1 MLKKIF
7 SNTLIKNGAYYTLG
21 TFILQGIN
29 FLTLPLYTRILTTR
43 DFGITSLYSAWQA
56 VVIIF
61 LCLQTFSTI
70 QNAKVTYDE
79 EEYREYNSN
88 IVVLSFVSFA
98 FFAVLIMF
106 FAKPLSVFSGLSTQ
120 LIFLMLLHSFF
131 TLGITFKTTI
141 LRFDGLAE
149 RQLFISMFYTVL
161 NIGLSFFFITS
172 VSFVEKATGKILG
185 AVVPS
190 VILGGYYYLEIIRK
204 KKPTFKREHFI
215 FCLTLGLPLIVHSL
229 SHIVLTS
236 SDRMMIEKFIGLEE
250 TGIYGFTYTIGTILS
265 TAAGAFGS
273 AWVPWYFKNLKENN
287 HSEIKIYSRNY
298 LDFFTLVTVGFI
310 FISPE
315 IVRFMGSADYQN
327 GRFFLPWIIFGCYFI
342 FLYSFPVNYEFYV
355 KKTNYIALG
364 TSLSALI
371 NLGLNYIFIPKY
383 SSFGA
388 SVTTLVSYFF
398 LFLFHETIARKKL
411 NYRLF
416 SNIQYFLRI
425 GIVFLSCFAYTKI
438 VDIIW
443 VRYGIILTLGV
454 IFLAGVFKILK
465 NKKQV
470 WLWVI
475 WLWAVKR

>member
-43 DFGITSLYSAWQA
+43 DFGITSLYTAWQS
-56 VVIIF
+56 VVVIF

-70 QNAKVTYDE
+70 QNAKVSYED

-88 IVVLSFVSFA
+88 IVVLSFISF
-98 FFAVLIMF
+98 FIFAVIIMGF
-106 FAKPLSVFSGLSTQ
+106 SKQFSKLSGLSVN

-131 TLGITFKTTI
+131 TLGVTFKNTI
-141 LRFDGLAE
+141 LRFDGKAE
-149 RQLFISMFYTVL
+149 KQLFISMFYTIFNV
-161 NIGLSFFFITS
+161 GLSLFFITS
-172 VSFVEKATGKILG
+172 VPSIEKATGKILG

-190 VILGGYYYLEIIRK
+190 VILGGYFYLEIILK
-204 KKPTFKREHFI
+204 KKPTFKKEHFI
-215 FCLTLGLPLIVHSL
+215 FCLTLGLPLILHNL

-273 AWVPWYFKNLKENN
+273 AWVPWYFERLKGEKYD
-287 HSEIKIYSRNY
+287 EIKIYSKNY

-310 FISPE
+310 FVSPE
-315 IVRFMGSADYQN
+315 IVRFMGSSDYWA
-327 GRFFLPWIIFGCYFI
+327 GKYFLPWIIFGCYFI

-364 TSLSALI
+364 TSLSAVI
-371 NLGLNYIFIPKY
+371 NLVLNYIFIPKY
-383 SSFGA
+383 GSFGA
-388 SVTTLVSYFF
+388 ALTTLASYFF
-398 LFLFHETIARKKL
+398 LFVFHETIARKK
-411 NYRLF
+411 F
-416 SNIQYFLRI
+416 SYKMFSVKQYFVRI
-425 GIVFLSCFAYTKI
+425 FIVTVSCFIYIKI
-438 VDIIW
+438 VDIIF
-443 VRYGIILTLGV
+443 VRYIIILTLAV
-454 IFLAGVFKILK
+454 IFFAGAFKIIK
-465 NKKQV
+465 NK
-470 WLWVI
+470 
-475 WLWAVKR
+475 RN

>member
-7 SNTLIKNGAYYTLG
+7 SNNLIKNGAYYTLG

-43 DFGITSLYSAWQA
+43 DFGITSLYTAWQA
-56 VVIIF
+56 VVVIF

-70 QNAKVTYDE
+70 QNAKVTYED

-98 FFAVLIMF
+98 VFAVVIMF
-106 FAKPLSVFSGLSTQ
+106 FSKQLSHFSGLSVN

-131 TLGITFKTTI
+131 TLGVTFKNTI
-141 LRFDGLAE
+141 LRFDGKAE
-149 RQLFISMFYTVL
+149 KQLFISMFYTAL
-161 NIGLSFFFITS
+161 NVGLSLFFITS
-172 VSFVEKATGKILG
+172 VPSIEKATGKILG

-190 VILGGYYYLEIIRK
+190 VILGGYFYLEIIMKRR
-204 KKPTFKREHFI
+204 PTFKKDHFI
-215 FCLTLGLPLIVHSL
+215 FCLTLGLPLILHNL

-236 SDRMMIEKFIGLEE
+236 SDRMMIERFIGLEE

-273 AWVPWYFKNLKENN
+273 AWVPWYFQKLKSES
-287 HSEIKIYSRNY
+287 HKEIKIYSKNY
-298 LDFFTLVTVGFI
+298 LNFFTLVTMGFI

-315 IVRFMGSADYQN
+315 IVRFMGSPDYWA
-327 GRFFLPWIIFGCYFI
+327 GKYFLPWIIFGCYFI

-364 TSLSALI
+364 TSFSAVI
-371 NLGLNYIFIPKY
+371 NLVLNYIFIPKY

-388 SVTTLVSYFF
+388 ALTTLASYFF
-398 LFLFHETIARKKL
+398 LFIFHEIITRKKL
-411 NYRLF
+411 NYKLF
-416 SNIQYFLRI
+416 SPIEYLYRI
-425 GIVFLSCFAYTKI
+425 GIITASCFLYIKI

-443 VRYGIILTLGV
+443 IRYVIIFSLGA
-454 IFLAGVFKILK
+454 IFLAGLFRIIK
-465 NKKQV
+465 NKK
-470 WLWVI
+470 
-475 WLWAVKR
+475 